1 MGLSDR
7 VDTKDLFQMVIGA
20 MASYGVYLSPNWV
33 PTIDQNIPIII
44 GLVVVVFLMQY
55 RKTHKNV
62 PTFGLGK
69 NTATHHLWYALGISF
84 FTAFAIGKWL
94 GMPMTKIMTATL
106 VAFPGTV
113 IVDSIAGD

>member
-7 VDTKDLFQMVIGA
+7 VDTKDVFQMIIGA

-33 PTIDQNIPIII
+33 PTIEQNIPIIL

-55 RKTHKNV
+55 RKSHKNV
-62 PTFGLGK
+62 PTFGLGS
-69 NTATHHLWYALGISF
+69 NNATHHLWYALGISF
-84 FTAFAIGKWL
+84 FTAYAL
-94 GMPMTKIMTATL
+94 GMWLDQSMSKIMTATL